1 MSAAVNTANAKPSES
16 DEVSHLGKVLNRSGP
31 VYKVSVLIHVLRV
44 DALLLVLLLLFFL
57 SVENWITAG
66 ERHFSSHQV
75 GIVTAGGRHSF
86 SRQQFWC
93 EIELQSALRIFL
105 AFTLYL

>member
-1 MSAAVNTANAKPSES
+1 MSATVNRANAQPNES
-16 DEVSHLGKVLNRSGP
+16 DEVSHLGRVLNRNGP

-44 DALLLVLLLLFFL
+44 VALLLVLFFFR

-66 ERHFSSHQV
+66 ERHFPSHQV
-75 GIVTAGGRHSF
+75 GIVSSGWRHSF